1 MWRQSMEAQDR
12 EYFMHRIEEME
23 EDLEYG
29 TFTKEMPAPM
39 IVKYHGN
46 VSKDLLEKTWI
57 KNILI
62 MVSSFFLYL
71 FRKIDLLEKLWGWD
85 KLLPKEDSVSWS
97 DYSAYLKEYH
107 SRNFDAVGSSIAD
120 LAQTVRVNLLPLHH
134 YISCFYFILKF
145 RAVSQQ

>member
-1 MWRQSMEAQDR
+1 MWRQSTEAQDR

-29 TFTKEMPAPM
+29 TFTKEMPAPK

-62 MVSSFFLYL
+62 MVSFFFSILVSEDRSL
-71 FRKIDLLEKLWGWD
+71 GKVMGMGQTAAKGGFR
-85 KLLPKEDSVSWS
+85 V
-97 DYSAYLKEYH
+97 
-107 SRNFDAVGSSIAD
+107 V
-120 LAQTVRVNLLPLHH
+120 V
-134 YISCFYFILKF
+134 
-145 RAVSQQ
+145 